1 MPDPKKKMTKKVTP
15 KVPQSGRDIPLPQ
28 TTMGSVRRPDDV
40 GPNRMPK
47 PNPSVTHNRLYIND
61 ADALHRRS
69 PHMFSQPSEGAYRTA
84 AGIER
89 EKGGSMLRKFGPNS
103 VITKYAKQHLNNAN
117 RYDST
122 ANAIG
127 RKKRGY

>member
-1 MPDPKKKMTKKVTP
+1 MPDPKKKMTKKVAP
-15 KVPQSGRDIPLPQ
+15 KLPQSGRDIPLPQ
-28 TTMGSVRRPDDV
+28 TTMGSVRRPDDI

-47 PNPSVTHNRLYIND
+47 PNPTVTHNGFPMES
-61 ADALHRRS
+61 ADALHRKA
-69 PHMFSQPSEGAYRTA
+69 PHLFSQPSEGSYRTA

-89 EKGGSMLRKFGPNS
+89 KKAMKLLGSTSDLAA
-103 VITKYAKQHLNNAN
+103 KYGQEYWNRSI